1 MEINQWKYKHN
12 IDIRIIYNTKAL
24 DKIKENKI
32 RKVKK
37 EKNLVKTIATKTSRS
52 EIKKKNKPARE
63 KIEKYLYV
71 DNKQ

>member
-37 EKNLVKTIATKTSRS
+37 EKNLVKTIATKTSTS
-52 EIKKKNKPARE
+52 EIKKKTSQPGK
-63 KIEKYLYV
+63 K
-71 DNKQ
+71 

>member
-52 EIKKKNKPARE
+52 EIKKK
-63 KIEKYLYV
+63 
-71 DNKQ
+71 KQASQGKNRKVPIRRQ

>member
-12 IDIRIIYNTKAL
+12 IDIRIIYNTTAL

-52 EIKKKNKPARE
+52 EIKKK
-63 KIEKYLYV
+63 
-71 DNKQ
+71 KQASQGKNRKVPIRRQ